1 MIEDE
6 REAKRAALR
15 EAFATAS
22 DETLLALVREIQGDI
37 RIGSDGRVPVMNQWG
52 WDWREALLSA
62 AMDRFDLDGRMPDT
76 PAELVADA
84 LASATWCVLQTSW
97 ASHQREVPRWL
108 AARADSLTLDLGE
121 LASSVEPVP
130 VVADPLAELVEV
142 EGGYRW
148 FGDGRAPEPVS
159 D

>member
-1 MIEDE
+1 MIDDE
-6 REAKRAALR
+6 RESNRKALR
-15 EAFATAS
+15 EAFDTAS
-22 DETLLALVREIQGDI
+22 DETLLGLVREIQGDI
-37 RIGSDGRVPVMNQWG
+37 RIGPDNRVPVLDQWQ

-84 LASATWCVLQTSW
+84 LASATWRVLQTGW
-97 ASHQREVPRWL
+97 VSHRREVPRWL
-108 AARADSLTLDLGE
+108 AARADSLALDLGE
-121 LASSVEPVP
+121 LASSAEPVP

-148 FGDGRAPEPVS
+148 YHDGRAPEPA

>member
-1 MIEDE
+1 MSDDE
-6 REAKRAALR
+6 RESCRKALR
-15 EAFATAS
+15 EAFDTAS
-22 DETLLALVREIQGDI
+22 DETLLGLVREIQGDI
-37 RIGSDGRVPVMNQWG
+37 RIGPDNRVPVMDQWQ

-84 LASATWCVLQTSW
+84 LASATWRVLQTGW
-97 ASHQREVPRWL
+97 ASHRREVPQWL
-108 AARADSLTLDLGE
+108 AAWADSLVLDLGE
-121 LASSVEPVP
+121 LASSAEPVP

-148 FGDGRAPEPVS
+148 YHDGRAPEPV